1 MFYYDPQEL
10 NVSRNCLQESVP
22 ERKYPDWPPSSAA
35 EMVLWQRQ
43 VGTDLEIARHLGLS
57 RASVYGQRTK
67 FGIPAL
73 PRKKRGRVREKQ
85 PGARM
90 TRHQIA
96 RLYAGR
102 QYENRLS
109 APPLRG
115 LRSPLPGLRETAP
128 SPYSIA
134 AE

>member
-1 MFYYDPQEL
+1 MSRDCRPKSMSQQIDL
-10 NVSRNCLQESVP
+10 N
-22 ERKYPDWPPSSAA
+22 WPPATAA
-35 EMVLWQRQ
+35 EMRAWQQQ

-57 RASVYGQRTK
+57 RASVYGQRMK
-67 FGIPAL
+67 FGLPAL
-73 PRKKRGRVREKQ
+73 PRKKRARVREKR

-90 TRHQIA
+90 TKFQIA

-102 QYENRLS
+102 SYEDRLS

-115 LRSPLPGLRETAP
+115 RVPPGMGLREPAP
-128 SPYSIA
+128 APYLIA

>member
-1 MFYYDPQEL
+1 MFYNHLWEL
-10 NVSRNCLQESVP
+10 EMSRDCRQKSMSQQNDLN
-22 ERKYPDWPPSSAA
+22 WPPATVA
-35 EMVLWQRQ
+35 EMRAWQQQ

-57 RASVYGQRTK
+57 RASVYGQRIK
-67 FGIPAL
+67 FGLAAL
-73 PRKKRGRVREKQ
+73 PRKKRARVREKR

-90 TRHQIA
+90 TKFQIA

-102 QYENRLS
+102 SYEDRLS

-115 LRSPLPGLRETAP
+115 PMPPNLAFREPAP
-128 SPYSIA
+128 ATYSVA